1 MLHIFRQPL
10 QDCIALYPQDL
21 LRLTVNVTFLLL
33 FLMHLILYYT
43 FVIHQALIPVLSTM
57 DCVAICVFLSHMEV
71 TSAHARQALHLSLME
86 KPVIMVRF
94 KQGEAGS
101 RGQGGAVLSKI
112 SYTWIIG
119 MRKKYQVL
127 L

>member
-1 MLHIFRQPL
+1 M
-10 QDCIALYPQDL
+10 
-21 LRLTVNVTFLLL
+21 TFLLL

-43 FVIHQALIPVLSTM
+43 FVIHQALIPVLSPM

-101 RGQGGAVLSKI
+101 RGQGGAGTKQNFVYLDNRYAKKVPGAIVVLPS
-112 SYTWIIG
+112 TDL
-119 MRKKYQVL
+119 RK
-127 L
+127 